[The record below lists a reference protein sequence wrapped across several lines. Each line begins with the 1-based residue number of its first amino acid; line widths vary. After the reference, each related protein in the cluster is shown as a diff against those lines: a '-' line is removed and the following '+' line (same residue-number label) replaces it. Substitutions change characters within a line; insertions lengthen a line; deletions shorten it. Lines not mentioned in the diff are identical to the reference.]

1 VATKI
6 DPKDHVI
13 LACLAAKLSL
23 ATIVVGTG
31 LSRATIMRRVKA
43 IRDRITACRSAG

>member
-31 LSRATIMRRVKA
+31 LSRATVLRRVKA
-43 IRDRITACRSAG
+43 IRERVAACRQAG